1 MKKLILG
8 FILFCSLTS
17 YAQQDPLFTQY
28 MFNKLVVNP
37 AYAGSR
43 EDFNIDLLNRIQW
56 VGIGGAPET
65 FTLSANTAMRN
76 KHVGLGIYFYRDAL
90 GLQIDQGVMA
100 TYAYRIYFAKSS
112 LAFGLQFGFDYFDL
126 DWDAYHTQYPDPA
139 FDPQDIKRVTPDANF
154 GIYWQSNRVYAGVSS
169 KQLLQNKSGVN
180 TDASGN
186 STYSKLKRHF
196 YLMGG
201 FALPLDEKIIF
212 RPSMMVKYTHN
223 APVQVDLNASV
234 LFADVFWIGASF
246 RTGNAVTFL
255 TEFRITPRFK
265 VGYSYDI
272 YTNELLNYNNGSHE
286 IRLGF
291 EFPLYE
297 SRMRTPRYF

>member
-1 MKKLILG
+1 
-8 FILFCSLTS
+8 
-17 YAQQDPLFTQY
+17 
-28 MFNKLVVNP
+28 
-37 AYAGSR
+37 
-43 EDFNIDLLNRIQW
+43 
-56 VGIGGAPET
+56 
-65 FTLSANTAMRN
+65 
-76 KHVGLGIYFYRDAL
+76 
-90 GLQIDQGVMA
+90 
-100 TYAYRIYFAKSS
+100 
-112 LAFGLQFGFDYFDL
+112 
-126 DWDAYHTQYPDPA
+126 
-139 FDPQDIKRVTPDANF
+139 
-154 GIYWQSNRVYAGVSS
+154 
-169 KQLLQNKSGVN
+169 
-180 TDASGN
+180 
-186 STYSKLKRHF
+186 
-196 YLMGG
+196 
-201 FALPLDEKIIF
+201 LDEKIIF